1 MAESVIDQI
10 VSELRQTAAG
20 YYPEHSELKNVRVV
34 GHTPKPDHYTYEIV
48 VDFANANERLSAKV
62 YRVNKNGLLAAKN
75 HATTEF
81 KNLTRVYQVAQAKKL
96 TGVPRP
102 VGDFTSVSSVVAE
115 KFNGVPLQSIIMKA
129 ALLPGYADHGTL
141 RAAARAAGEWLK
153 KFHKAT
159 SDMPVPFDSPSLI
172 GDLEKLCRRCKGEGL
187 DDNSIDTILA
197 GTRSIL
203 SRSKKTLPSS
213 AVLNDFT
220 PLNVVIGEKGIGFC
234 DYGKMVV
241 RGPAYHDVAMFMAAV
256 EALEKYPF
264 CNRAITSEV
273 QDSFVEAYGATAA
286 EQQILRVLKMKALL
300 GMFAQG
306 RIVNVKES
314 AVRKKVMW
322 ATVMKKFIQQ
332 AAERSLSPA
341 A

>member
-1 MAESVIDQI
+1 
-10 VSELRQTAAG
+10 
-20 YYPEHSELKNVRVV
+20 
-34 GHTPKPDHYTYEIV
+34 
-48 VDFANANERLSAKV
+48 
-62 YRVNKNGLLAAKN
+62 
-75 HATTEF
+75 
-81 KNLTRVYQVAQAKKL
+81 
-96 TGVPRP
+96 
-102 VGDFTSVSSVVAE
+102 
-115 KFNGVPLQSIIMKA
+115 
-129 ALLPGYADHGTL
+129 
-141 RAAARAAGEWLK
+141 
-153 KFHKAT
+153 
-159 SDMPVPFDSPSLI
+159 
-172 GDLEKLCRRCKGEGL
+172 
-187 DDNSIDTILA
+187 
-197 GTRSIL
+197 
-203 SRSKKTLPSS
+203 
-213 AVLNDFT
+213 LNDFT